1 MRKPNVRLFFQWSLG
16 IIVVSYGLLV
26 FALNTQGVQKHLA
39 NVIEQQLEAKLQSEV
54 EIGSVE
60 IGLLNSIH
68 LHDVLLKDQSGKT
81 LLNSKLIF

>member
-39 NVIEQQLEAKLQSEV
+39 NVIEQQLEEKLQSEV

-60 IGLLNSIH
+60 IGLYIYMMCY
-68 LHDVLLKDQSGKT
+68 
-81 LLNSKLIF
+81 SKINLERLC